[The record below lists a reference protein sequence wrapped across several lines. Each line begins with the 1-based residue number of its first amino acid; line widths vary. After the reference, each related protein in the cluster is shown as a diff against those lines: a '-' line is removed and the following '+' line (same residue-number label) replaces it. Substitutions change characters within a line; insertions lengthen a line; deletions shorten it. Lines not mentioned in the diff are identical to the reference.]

1 MVIWKEEY
9 LNDLYRII
17 NPELDPKV
25 NFKARINM
33 IYAHRKY
40 DDLWVFDDE
49 VNKLY
54 KTKLI
59 APGKTTQLYK
69 EN

>member
-1 MVIWKEEY
+1 MPNARVLKKIAKA
-9 LNDLYRII
+9 LNC
-17 NPELDPKV
+17 KV
-25 NFKARINM
+25 
-33 IYAHRKY
+33 
-40 DDLWVFDDE
+40 DDLLKDDE